1 MPVLNH
7 QPLTAARF
15 ARSWI
20 LRVARSSF
28 PCAALIVSLCI
39 HPFVANR
46 VEAGSGGEAT
56 GDADYIGEFEDWRQA
71 REERLKGDGGWLT
84 VAGLF
89 WLEEGISRIGSDPSC
104 EVRLPIGSAPDL
116 VGTLTRDGASIV
128 VRIEPA
134 VTATIDGQPVTSHP
148 MRPDSSGSPDVL
160 ELDDL
165 SMHVI
170 ERGGRYGIRLKDQN
184 SRMRRE
190 FTGLRWY
197 PVRSTYRIEGR
208 LVPYEQPKEIPI
220 PTVLKTNESMTSP
233 GYVVFTIGETEVRL
247 DPVLEGSDQ
256 LWFIFSDGTSG
267 RETYSG
273 GRFLK
278 SALPIDGRVVL
289 DFNYAYNP
297 PCAYTPFATCP
308 LPPSQNRLEISIEAG
323 ELNYGHH

>member
-7 QPLTAARF
+7 RPSTAARV
-15 ARSWI
+15 ARPGI

-28 PCAALIVSLCI
+28 LCAALIVPLCV
-39 HPFVANR
+39 PSFVTDR
-46 VEAGSGGEAT
+46 VQAARSDDGSGKVYVRE
-56 GDADYIGEFEDWRQA
+56 IEDWRDA

-89 WLEEGISRIGSDPSC
+89 WLEEGVSRIGSDPAC
-104 EVRLPIGSAPDL
+104 EVRLPEGSAPDL
-116 VGTLTRDGASIV
+116 AGTLTRDGASIT
-128 VRIEPA
+128 VRIEPG
-134 VTATIDGQPVTSHP
+134 VPATIDGQPVTWHSL
-148 MRPDSSGSPDVL
+148 RPDSSGSPDVL
-160 ELDDL
+160 ELNDL
-165 SMHVI
+165 TMYVI

-197 PVRSTYRIEGR
+197 PVRSTHRIEGR
-208 LVPYEQPKEIPI
+208 LVPHEQPKEIPI
-220 PTVLKTNESMTSP
+220 PTVLKTTESMTSP

-247 DPVLEGSDQ
+247 DPVLEGTDR

-267 RETYSG
+267 RETYPG

-278 SALPIDGRVVL
+278 SELPIDGRVVL

-308 LPPSQNRLEISIEAG
+308 LPPPQNRLEIPIEAG

>member
-7 QPLTAARF
+7 RPLTASRL
-15 ARSWI
+15 ARSCI
-20 LRVARSSF
+20 LRVVPLSF
-28 PCAALIVSLCI
+28 LGTALIVFLCI
-39 HPFVANR
+39 PSFVAGR
-46 VEAGSGGEAT
+46 VEAAPGDDGSGKAYVRE
-56 GDADYIGEFEDWRQA
+56 IKDWRDA
-71 REERLKGDGGWLT
+71 REERLKGDGGWLA

-89 WLEEGISRIGSDPSC
+89 WLEEGVSRIGSDPSS
-104 EVRLPIGSAPDL
+104 EVRLPEGSAPEL
-116 VGTLTRDGASIV
+116 AGTLTRDGASIT
-128 VRIEPA
+128 VRIEPGVA
-134 VTATIDGQPVTSHP
+134 ATIDGRPVTSHL

-160 ELDDL
+160 EIDDL
-165 SMHVI
+165 TMYVI
-170 ERGGRYGIRLKDQN
+170 ERGGRYGIRLKDLN

-197 PVRSTYRIEGR
+197 PVRSMHRIEGR

-220 PTVLKTNESMTSP
+220 PTVLKTTEPMTSP

-247 DPVLEGSDQ
+247 DPVLEGSDRW
-256 LWFIFSDGTSG
+256 WFIFSDGTSG
-267 RETYSG
+267 RETYPG

-308 LPPSQNRLEISIEAG
+308 LPPMQNRLEIPIEAG